1 MLNLQHLVLD
11 PVKPRSKRQ
20 TKPLP
25 PITIYPLWSCHHAAN
40 HRDGDFLAMLAAPWV
55 RERWGKVV
63 DKVLSPKSKDTAR
76 KRLFRVRGK
85 AVGDFAKPTKPPALS
100 ADGKSL
106 ICNRCKREKP
116 IPVFE
121 GLKICPSCR
130 VAKAE
135 SDRERKRRKAISTR
149 P

>member
-11 PVKPRSKRQ
+11 PVAPRSRRKA
-20 TKPLP
+20 KPLP
-25 PITIYPLWSCHHAAN
+25 PPTIYPLWSCHHAAN
-40 HRDGDFLAMLAAPWV
+40 HKNGDFLAMLAAPWV

-63 DKVLSPKSKDTAR
+63 DKAPPPQSKDTSR
-76 KRLFRVRGK
+76 KRLFPVRGK
-85 AVGDFAKPTKPPALS
+85 AVGDFAKPAPLS
-100 ADGKSL
+100 ADGKS
-106 ICNRCKREKP
+106 IVCNRCKRAKP

-135 SDRERKRRKAISTR
+135 SERERKRRKAISTQACR
-149 P
+149 